1 MSELAYLRGL
11 LNQADLN
18 SVQEAMLSAV
28 IRRNKKEEIDFET
41 AKFEQM
47 MFINNPSLYKDYME
61 NKQQQEISGND
72 GVQWMAPE
80 SIEEAAELMDMFG
93 DIDKQLKEMDNEP
106 IAQVN
111 FLDALG
117 GINLDEI
124 GDDE

>member
-80 SIEEAAELMDMFG
+80 SIEEAAELMDMFS

>member
-1 MSELAYLRGL
+1 
-11 LNQADLN
+11 
-18 SVQEAMLSAV
+18 MLSAV

-61 NKQQQEISGND
+61 NKQQLEISGND

-80 SIEEAAELMDMFG
+80 SIEEAAELMDMFS